1 MRGQK
6 CLLEE
11 KRMKSE
17 NITEKANEPGIIDYD

>member
-11 KRMKSE
+11 KRM
-17 NITEKANEPGIIDYD
+17 NITEKANEPGIIDYDW